1 MTFLQALILGTLQ
14 GLTEFLP
21 VSSTAHLYLAQ
32 ALLGIENDAR
42 ALSFDVVLHLGT
54 LLALVLVTWREL
66 ARIAAEL
73 LRWVRRQPS
82 RDPAARA
89 LLLPLIVGTIPGALA
104 GLFLL
109 KRLEELRTVGLIGIS
124 MLVACAFFVW
134 AEARAARRQDR
145 VRALGEAD
153 AADGVWVGLA
163 QAAAGLMA
171 GFSRS
176 GFTISTGRLRDFNRE
191 DSARFS
197 FLIAVPIIFG
207 AGAKSVLDLTRGRG
221 APIGIA
227 VIAAGFLAAAV
238 VGFFAARFL
247 LRFLRSHSLR
257 PFALYL
263 GVLGIALLAYQAAR
277 GLPLLHAAPSSGDGP
292 QTVTAPSDP
301 DRTSVTL
308 GGLRSAQ
315 TTDDKGGLGRMP
327 DGFLLAESG
336 AMELRLRLVP
346 VVNGPGESQASMEVL
361 EGKQEFLADLLERL
375 NQIIRK
381 PDGRYMVVYD
391 SETGKPRRILKT

>member
-1 MTFLQALILGTLQ
+1 MTVLQALILGTLQ

-32 ALLGIENDAR
+32 ALLGIENDAS

-54 LLALVLVTWREL
+54 LLALVLITWREL

-73 LRWVRRQPS
+73 LRWLRRQPA
-82 RDPAARA
+82 RDVAARA
-89 LLLPLIVGTIPGALA
+89 LVMPLAVGTVPGVIA

-109 KRLEELRTVGLIGIS
+109 KRVEELRTLGLIGIA
-124 MLVACAFFVW
+124 MLVACAFFFW
-134 AEARAARRQDR
+134 AEARGARRVDR
-145 VRALGEAD
+145 LRPLGDAD
-153 AADGVWVGLA
+153 AADGAWVGLA

-197 FLIAVPIIFG
+197 FLLAVPIIFG
-207 AGAKSVLDLTRGRG
+207 AGAKSVLDLSRGRG
-221 APIGIA
+221 APIA
-227 VIAAGFLAAAV
+227 ATVLAAGFLAATI

-257 PFALYL
+257 PFAVYL
-263 GVLGIALLAYQAAR
+263 GLLGAALIAVHVAR
-277 GLPLLHAAPSSGDGP
+277 GLPLFHSPPTSE
-292 QTVTAPSDP
+292 TVTGPGDF
-301 DRTSVTL
+301 DRTAVTSRDVPRRFNSL
-308 GGLRSAQ
+308 IRNDLAVKERMAPCLHLS
-315 TTDDKGGLGRMP
+315 GRME
-327 DGFLLAESG
+327 F
-336 AMELRLRLVP
+336 RLKLVP
-346 VVNGPGESQASMEVL
+346 VVDGPGESAASMEVL
-361 EGKQEFLADLLERL
+361 EGKQEFLADLLDRL
-375 NQIIRK
+375 NEIIRK